1 MKNILIIFAFGL
13 GLTSCETTHNNYNCE
28 CKCGT
33 GTCMVSTS
41 DTICA
46 NPDVDSVNI
55 ITEEVEEGN

>member
-13 GLTSCETTHNNYNCE
+13 GLTSCETTHNNYN